1 MSNHVKRETIEIAIV
16 TVGFIIAFLFM
27 FFVFPK
33 QQGRT
38 YDCGMA
44 EWHPDIP
51 NKVKEE
57 CRKIRAENFKESL
70 QKPK

>member
-1 MSNHVKRETIEIAIV
+1 MFHNVKREDIEIAVVIAA
-16 TVGFIIAFLFM
+16 FIIALLIM

-51 NKVKEE
+51 NNVKEE
-57 CRKIRAENFKESL
+57 CRRIRTENFKENL